1 MENAMMAVNDDAKAI
16 TVWNNVLKGALKIPG
31 ARVNRKN
38 FLKKELSKYCN
49 DSVVKEVVNNGYRN
63 VTVEPKIINR
73 IADSTI
79 SYHTRI
85 ATSISF
91 AAGLPGGWWMA
102 ATIPADL
109 SQFYYHIIVVA
120 QKLAYLYGWPA
131 FDEEE
136 PSDEFLGILT
146 LFIGVMSGTQAA
158 VSTVGKLAEAFA
170 GQVVKRL
177 PQKALTKYGF
187 YNIIKQIAKWLGIS
201 LTKDSF
207 AKGLS
212 KLVPVVGGVISG
224 GLTVAT
230 FLPMSKRLKNYLSV
244 LPIANNC
251 R

>member
-1 MENAMMAVNDDAKAI
+1 MENTMVMSDVKAI
-16 TVWNNVLKGALKIPG
+16 SVWNNVLKAALKLPG
-31 ARVNRKN
+31 ARVNRN
-38 FLKKELSKYCN
+38 DFLKKELSKHY
-49 DSVVKEVVNNGYRN
+49 DESVVNEVLNNGYRN
-63 VTVEPKIINR
+63 ISIDTKVLSR

-79 SYHTRI
+79 AFHTGM

-91 AAGLPGGWWMA
+91 ATGLPGGWWMA

-109 SQFYYHIIVVA
+109 SQFYFHVIVVA

-136 PSDEFLGILT
+136 PSDEFLSILT

-158 VSTVGKLAEAFA
+158 VSAVGKLAEAFA

-177 PQKALTKYGF
+177 PQKALTKYGV
-187 YNIIKQIAKWLGIS
+187 YNLAKQIAKWLGIS
-201 LTKDSF
+201 LTKTSF

-212 KLVPVVGGVISG
+212 KMIPVIGGLISG

-230 FLPMSKRLKNYLSV
+230 FLPMSKRLKNYLSE
-244 LPIANNC
+244 LPIATN
-251 R
+251 RE

>member
-1 MENAMMAVNDDAKAI
+1 MENAMVINEVKAI
-16 TVWNNVLKGALKIPG
+16 TVWNNVLKAALKIPG
-31 ARVNRKN
+31 ARVNRN
-38 FLKKELSKYCN
+38 DFLKKELSKHYN
-49 DSVVKEVVNNGYRN
+49 DSVVNEVLRNGYRN
-63 VTVEPKIINR
+63 VSIETKVLNR

-79 SYHTRI
+79 AFHTGM

-91 AAGLPGGWWMA
+91 ATGLPGGWWMA

-109 SQFYYHIIVVA
+109 SQFYFHVIVVA

-136 PSDEFLGILT
+136 PSDEFLAILT

-158 VSTVGKLAEAFA
+158 VSAVGKLAEAFA
-170 GQVVKRL
+170 GQIVKRL
-177 PQKALTKYGF
+177 PQKALTKYGI
-187 YNIIKQIAKWLGIS
+187 YNIAKQIAKWLGIS
-201 LTKDSF
+201 LTKTSF

-212 KLVPVVGGVISG
+212 KMIPVLGGLISG

-230 FLPMSKRLKNYLSV
+230 FLPMSKRLKNYLSE
-244 LPIANNC
+244 LPIATNF